1 MQFTQ
6 KAKQH
11 IDSCRFCWMCHH
23 VCPIGNATGL
33 ERNTARARALGLS
46 MVARNAIEYT
56 DDVIKNVYECCLCGG
71 CMTDCVTGW
80 DPVMFTKEARLG
92 AALDGKLPEYVMTM
106 LGNIAESGNIYGEK
120 EIADVLKDAIAD
132 LPAKADVLFFI
143 VKDGASR
150 TPEKAAKAIELL
162 KKAGVDFTVDKHE
175 KNSCYDMDFLIGAAE
190 ETRQAMAATA
200 EAINAIGAK
209 TIVCYDPAD
218 AKVFLREYKEYG
230 IDLKANVVTFPAFL
244 AKLIADGKLAP
255 KKGST
260 EFTFQ
265 DPASLARDLE
275 DSESAR
281 KVLSACGE
289 LREMLLCKEHTMI
302 AGKLIMNEYMPA
314 VIETV
319 AKNRWINA
327 KNIGATTVVTA
338 SPSEYYML
346 NATNDGSVELIT
358 IEEAVLRCL

>member
-1 MQFTQ
+1 
-6 KAKQH
+6 
-11 IDSCRFCWMCHH
+11 MCHH

-46 MVARNAIEYT
+46 MVARDAIEYT

-80 DPVMFTKEARLG
+80 DPVMFTKEARTG

-106 LGNIAESGNIYGEK
+106 LENIAESGNIYGKK
-120 EIADVLKDAIAD
+120 EIADVLKAAIAD

-143 VKDGASR
+143 GKDGAYR

-162 KKAGVDFTVDKHE
+162 KKAGVDFTVDKYE
-175 KNSCYDMDFLIGAAE
+175 KNSSYDMDFLIGAAE

-200 EAINAIGAK
+200 EAINAIGAS
-209 TIVCYDPAD
+209 TVVCYDPED

-230 IDLKANVVTFPAFL
+230 IELKANVVTFPAFL
-244 AKLIADGKLAP
+244 AKLITDGKLAP
-255 KKGST
+255 KKSDAV
-260 EFTFQ
+260 FTFQ

-275 DSESAR
+275 DSDSAR
-281 KVLSACGE
+281 LVLSACGE
-289 LREMLLCKEHTMI
+289 LREMLLCREHTMV

-314 VIETV
+314 VMETV

-338 SPSEYYML
+338 SPSEYYLL